1 MKLLID
7 QLDALISLFK
17 PFCRDTE
24 TLRELQSL
32 LHHEKEWPK
41 AHYLF
46 TRIRTK
52 NLNAIK
58 SDDIKAEAQFCFEE
72 VCAQTIYN
80 MSASKKPFDPD
91 SPYWV
96 IPIALKLA
104 GVLEIDS
111 HKVVDIAIS

>member
-7 QLDALISLFK
+7 QMDALLSLFK
-17 PFCRDTE
+17 PFCRETE
-24 TLRELQSL
+24 TLMELKGL

-46 TRIRTK
+46 TRIRAKT
-52 NLNAIK
+52 LNAIK
-58 SDDIKAEAQFCFEE
+58 GGDNTAEAQYCFEE
-72 VCAQTIYN
+72 ICAQTLYN
-80 MSASKKPFDPD
+80 LSASKMPFDPD
-91 SPYWV
+91 SPYWI

-111 HKVVDIAIS
+111 RKVIEIVTS

>member
-7 QLDALISLFK
+7 QMDALISLFK
-17 PFCRDTE
+17 PACRETE
-24 TLRELQSL
+24 TLMELQGL
-32 LHHEKEWPK
+32 LRHEKDWPK

-46 TRIRTK
+46 TRIRSK

-58 SDDIKAEAQFCFEE
+58 GGDSKAEAQFCFEE

-80 MSASKKPFDPD
+80 LSASKCPFDPD

-96 IPIALKLA
+96 VPISLKLA
-104 GVLEIDS
+104 RALEIDS
-111 HKVVDIAIS
+111 RKIIEIVTS

>member
-7 QLDALISLFK
+7 QMDAMLSLFK

-24 TLRELQSL
+24 TLTELQEL

-46 TRIRTK
+46 TRIRAKT
-52 NLNAIK
+52 LNAIK
-58 SDDIKAEAQFCFEE
+58 GGDGAAEAQYYFEE
-72 VCAQTIYN
+72 VCAKTIYN
-80 MSASKKPFDPD
+80 LSVPKLPLDPD

-104 GVLEIDS
+104 RVLEIDS
-111 HKVVDIAIS
+111 RKIIEIVTS

>member
-7 QLDALISLFK
+7 QLDALIALFK

-24 TLRELQSL
+24 TLTELQGL

-46 TRIRTK
+46 TRIRAKT
-52 NLNAIK
+52 LNAIK
-58 SDDIKAEAQFCFEE
+58 GGDGAAEAQYYFEE
-72 VCAQTIYN
+72 VCAKTIYN
-80 MSASKKPFDPD
+80 LSAPKLPFDPD

-111 HKVVDIAIS
+111 QKIIEIVTS